1 MNKCPCSSGRT
12 LDECCQPL
20 IDGVREAR
28 TAEELLRARYT
39 SHCLKKTAYILK
51 TIHPDKKKPDDEKTL
66 REWFHTANWTDLKIL
81 DIQKGGLD
89 DDEGQI
95 EFVAHYTDKKGSNRH
110 HEFSIF
116 RKFNEH
122 WCFYESQTPK
132 VKQYIRTDPKIG
144 RNQPCPCGSG
154 KKYKKCCGK

>member
-1 MNKCPCSSGRT
+1 MNQCPCGSDRTSG
-12 LDECCQPL
+12 ECCQPL
-20 IDGVREAR
+20 LDGVREAR

-39 SHCLKKTAYILK
+39 SHYLKKTAYILK
-51 TIHPDKKKPDDEKTL
+51 TTHPDKRKPDDETSYKK
-66 REWFHTANWTDLKIL
+66 WFRTANWTELKIL

-95 EFVAHYTDKKGSNRH
+95 EFVAHYTDQKGSDRH
-110 HEFSIF
+110 HELSTF
-116 RKFNEH
+116 KKVNGQ
-122 WCFYESQTPK
+122 WYFYDSQTPK
-132 VKQYIRTDPKIG
+132 VKQYTRAEPKIG